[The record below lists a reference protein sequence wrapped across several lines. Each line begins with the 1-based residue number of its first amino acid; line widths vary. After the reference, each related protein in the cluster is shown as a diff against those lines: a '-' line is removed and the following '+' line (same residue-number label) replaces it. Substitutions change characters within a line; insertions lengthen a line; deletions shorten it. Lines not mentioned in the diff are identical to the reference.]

1 MSVSMKNVSA
11 SYGEEETWA
20 LKDISLEVNRGEVV
34 GILGPTGS
42 GKTTLFMTLKGILP
56 HILPGR
62 VRGQISIDG
71 KEAITGK
78 VAGAVGL
85 VLPDPNVSIVAL
97 TVEDDVAFGPQCMG
111 LPTGEIQKRVDESLE
126 LFRLR
131 GYEKRVTY
139 TLSGGE
145 SQATCVASIYSMKPR
160 VFALDEPLSM
170 IDPVGRETVLR
181 AIQKLTKELGATVLI
196 AESGD
201 TIEYIAPICERFVV
215 LNNGQKIADGPAREI
230 LQDRQLLNRIRIR
243 PPQVTELAYDLSLPK
258 DKVPLT
264 VEEAAALISKLLRP
278 SKSKGTESAHKVSQP
293 AGSRIIEVRNL
304 HHTFPGLRPVEAL
317 KGINLDINQGEMVGL
332 IGQNGSGKT
341 TLALH
346 LVGIYRPTN
355 PDAKVIVDGVE
366 LHNPKTPLTEVVKH
380 INYVFQNPD
389 NQLFSDTVEEEVTYA
404 LKMLDLPQEEINRKV
419 DSILTLYGMQ
429 DDRKKPIMYLTK
441 DKKTFLAQASVLVM
455 NPKIIVVDEPTTG
468 LDHEMGEK
476 VMTILR
482 RLNREENRTILI
494 ITHNMNLVAKYAD
507 RLVVMSNGQILLD
520 GPTGEVFSKT
530 DALKQCSI
538 SPPQI
543 TRLGQSLNLRPDVLT
558 VEEMTDLLKDRVSMR
573 SNP

>member
-1 MSVSMKNVSA
+1 
-11 SYGEEETWA
+11 
-20 LKDISLEVNRGEVV
+20 
-34 GILGPTGS
+34 
-42 GKTTLFMTLKGILP
+42 
-56 HILPGR
+56 
-62 VRGQISIDG
+62 
-71 KEAITGK
+71 
-78 VAGAVGL
+78 
-85 VLPDPNVSIVAL
+85 
-97 TVEDDVAFGPQCMG
+97 
-111 LPTGEIQKRVDESLE
+111 
-126 LFRLR
+126 
-131 GYEKRVTY
+131 
-139 TLSGGE
+139 
-145 SQATCVASIYSMKPR
+145 
-160 VFALDEPLSM
+160 
-170 IDPVGRETVLR
+170 VGRETVLR

-304 HHTFPGLRPVEAL
+304 HHTFPGVRPVDAL

-558 VEEMTDLLKDRVSMR
+558 VEEMIDLLKDRVSTR